1 MMRSQL
7 RTFVRYGHIALAVAI
22 GAYVYVPP
30 SWPTGLREFLMFAGI
45 PLASLSG
52 AYLWQQG
59 RIHRWIGRKN
69 SSRSAGTAR

>member
-1 MMRSQL
+1 MKRSPL
-7 RTFVRYGHIALAVAI
+7 RKFVRYGHVALAVAI

-52 AYLWQQG
+52 AYLW
-59 RIHRWIGRKN
+59 
-69 SSRSAGTAR
+69 

>member
-7 RTFVRYGHIALAVAI
+7 RKFVRYAHVALALVI

-59 RIHRWIGRKN
+59 RIHRWIGRNN
-69 SSRSAGTAR
+69 SSRSAGATP